1 MNPGRAG
8 GRRLRGSAAFALIC
22 AGLAALNLLL
32 LWLLTTR
39 AGWPYLWA
47 CAFNFVVFNLV
58 GYRLNKASSFRLGG
72 RVVWG
77 EVLRWFT
84 VKATSLALNLAA
96 MAALVE
102 YAGLSVLMASL
113 LLSVALAPF
122 NCLAHTLYT
131 VAHRR
136 PAWPGGPLRVLQVSA
151 FFPAHGGGIEV
162 VAAHLARVM
171 VTHEVELAWMAG
183 GPPAE
188 WPAPGALPGVR
199 VLPAGGIDLLER
211 RLGLPAPLW
220 GPRALATLWREVG
233 RAQVVH
239 LHDYLYQP
247 TLMAFCFSRLRRR
260 PVVLTQHVGNI
271 PFASAAASLLLRTLH
286 ATLGSWV
293 LRGCA
298 QVVFVGEPVR
308 REFQARMRF
317 ARPALLI
324 PNGVDHERFH
334 PPPGEPA
341 AGPLRALFVGR
352 FVEKK
357 GLVLLQ
363 QVVAEPGLDWTFVG
377 QGPLSPAS
385 WPEPAR
391 GVVRLLGPLGPDGVA
406 QAMREADLLVL
417 PSTGEGFP
425 LVVQEALACG
435 TPVLVSQEVA
445 EAFPVRDP
453 RCVFG
458 VELRVQDPASAL
470 REALRVRAGEPV
482 ALRAARAAATE
493 LARQWSWPSCAKAY
507 LGVYRQVLGLDPAPG
522 SPAAPAA

>member
-8 GRRLRGSAAFALIC
+8 GHRLRGFAAFALIG

-32 LWLLTTR
+32 LWLLTSR

-58 GYRLNKASSFRLGG
+58 GYRLNKAFSFRLGG
-72 RVVWG
+72 RVVWR

-84 VKATSLALNLAA
+84 VKAASLALNLAA

-113 LLSVALAPF
+113 LLSATLAPF
-122 NCLAHTLYT
+122 NFLAHTLYT
-131 VAHRR
+131 FAQGR
-136 PAWPGGPLRVLQVSA
+136 PASGEGPLRVLQVSA

-162 VAAHLARVM
+162 VAAHLARALVA
-171 VTHEVELAWMAG
+171 HEVELAWMAG
-183 GPPAE
+183 GPAAE

-199 VLPAGGIDLLER
+199 VLTAGGIDLLER

-220 GPRALATLWREVG
+220 GLRALATLWKEVG
-233 RAQVVH
+233 HAQVVH

-247 TLMAFCFSRLRRR
+247 TLMAFVFSRLRGR
-260 PVVLTQHVGNI
+260 PVVLTQHVGHI
-271 PFASAAASLLLRTLH
+271 PFASAAASALLRALH
-286 ATLGSWV
+286 ATLGRWV
-293 LRGCA
+293 LRGSE

-308 REFQARMRF
+308 REFQARVRF

-324 PNGVDHERFH
+324 PNGVDHARYH
-334 PPPGEPA
+334 PPAGSPAPGPV
-341 AGPLRALFVGR
+341 RAVFVGR

-357 GLVLLQ
+357 GLAWLQ
-363 QVVAEPGLDWTFVG
+363 QVVAEPGLAWTFVG
-377 QGPLSPAS
+377 RGPLSPAS

-391 GVVRLLGPLGPDGVA
+391 TAVRLLGPLGPEGVA

-453 RCVFG
+453 RCVFA
-458 VELRVQDPASAL
+458 VELRVPDPVAAL
-470 REALRVRAGEPV
+470 RQALRARADDPV

-493 LARQWSWPSCAKAY
+493 LARQWSWPACSAAY
-507 LGVYRQVLGLDPAPG
+507 LAVYRQVARPGTAPKPPAP
-522 SPAAPAA
+522 PAA